1 MHKRTMGRQLCRDLA
16 DLSPMIFL
24 YQAEQCDLYQTM
36 VSWSDTAG
44 AYRHSLQSTGGG
56 KVVE

>member
-1 MHKRTMGRQLCRDLA
+1 MGRQLCRDLA